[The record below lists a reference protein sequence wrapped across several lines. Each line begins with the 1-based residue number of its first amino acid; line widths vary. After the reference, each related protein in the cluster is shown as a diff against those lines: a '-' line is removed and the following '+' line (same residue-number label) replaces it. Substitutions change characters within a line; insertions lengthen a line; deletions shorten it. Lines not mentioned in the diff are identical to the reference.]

1 MVGRIA
7 NGESAVKSLMKLIA
21 FAGFMFGVSAA
32 GSWWMAT
39 HPPHATDEA
48 HAAAATADGA
58 TAPHEAALHEVTGEL
73 PVPVRP
79 KIISPEELLRNAMS
93 LRTREAAL
101 HEQEQAAQQRQTRLE
116 LMQADIQGE
125 QTEVEALNAQVKS
138 QIEAATALLARIAE
152 ERAAMDQQ
160 RLDSEAK
167 LKEFQDAQTKMDAA
181 EAQNIKRMSAWIQGM
196 EAETAAS
203 FLRELANDGKMD
215 IAVQILANF
224 EEREASKVLGAIG
237 DSTLMIELA
246 DKFRTL
252 QQPEKETSRR

>member
-1 MVGRIA
+1 
-7 NGESAVKSLMKLIA
+7 VKSLIKLIA
-21 FAGFMFGVSAA
+21 FAGLMFGISAA

-39 HPPHATDEA
+39 RTTHSTDEVA
-48 HAAAATADGA
+48 GETAAAAAHD
-58 TAPHEAALHEVTGEL
+58 AALHDITGEL
-73 PVPVRP
+73 PIAVRP

-93 LRTREAAL
+93 LRSREAAL
-101 HEQEQAAQQRQTRLE
+101 QQQEQAAQQRQARLE

-125 QTEVEALNAQVKS
+125 QVEVEGLNSQVKT
-138 QIEAATALLARIAE
+138 QIDAANALLAE
-152 ERAAMDQQ
+152 VVQERAA
-160 RLDSEAK
+160 LDAR
-167 LKEFQDAQTKMDAA
+167 LKEFESTQTKLDAS

-196 EAETAAS
+196 EAETAAD

-246 DKFRTL
+246 EKFRTL
-252 QQPEKETSRR
+252 QHPEKETRR

>member
-1 MVGRIA
+1 
-7 NGESAVKSLMKLIA
+7 VKSLIKLIA
-21 FAGFMFGVSAA
+21 FAGFMFGISAA

-39 HPPHATDEA
+39 HSPHSAEE
-48 HAAAATADGA
+48 AAATDDAASTGDS
-58 TAPHEAALHEVTGEL
+58 ALHAVTGEL
-73 PVPVRP
+73 PVAVRP

-101 HEQEQAAQQRQTRLE
+101 QQQELAAQQRLARLE
-116 LMQADIQGE
+116 LIEADIQGE
-125 QTEVEALNAQVKS
+125 QTEVEGLNAQVKA
-138 QIEAATALLARIAE
+138 QIEAANVLLAQIAQ
-152 ERAAMDQQ
+152 ERAAMEQQ
-160 RLDSEAK
+160 RLESEAK

-215 IAVQILANF
+215 VAVQILANF

-246 DKFRTL
+246 DRFRTL
-252 QQPEKETSRR
+252 QQPEKSTSRR